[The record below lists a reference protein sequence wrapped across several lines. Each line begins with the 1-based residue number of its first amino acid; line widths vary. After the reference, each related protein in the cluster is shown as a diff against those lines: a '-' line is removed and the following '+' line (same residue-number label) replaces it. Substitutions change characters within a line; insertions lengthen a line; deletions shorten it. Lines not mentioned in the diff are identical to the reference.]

1 MRTLWLRRR
10 AEAGENGVAAGG
22 RRMRRLWLQ
31 LRAGWVTL
39 TGTGAGA
46 TVAFG
51 LLVFVAVLASLA
63 IPRESVALR
72 TGALQRVIAASSPA
86 DRTVVGTVAA
96 TSMGGN
102 PSAIAAVG
110 ASLRATLAAAD
121 VPVAGNSLLWADL
134 TTAYVPVSG
143 TAQAAGYGPP
153 QLELAY
159 RTALARYSDIV
170 AGRLPAGGGTAGG
183 GTGSGGTAGGGTS
196 GRGTGGGG
204 TSGQQTVVQVAVT
217 TDTAARLGL
226 RVGSRLDAGT
236 MELVVTGIIRPTD
249 PAAAFWTQSAAAVSP
264 VLAQGSSAQQ
274 YWSGAVF
281 IGAGALPL
289 VESALGSSEI
299 EVTWV
304 YAAALGGLN
313 AAAAS
318 NLDASLNSMAS
329 SGATFLSSGTPITA
343 AVTSQIPTILAPFV
357 AGESAAAPVLEL
369 LYVSLAVL
377 GAVVV
382 LLGARLVAQRRAAEF
397 TLMRARGAALYQ
409 LGWLVLRA
417 SVIVAAVAGGA
428 AAVLAIGL
436 TPGDGD
442 AVSWWLAGLTIA
454 VTLAGPLLISVV
466 PQRVAS
472 PVTERPRRRA
482 GGRSRAVRR
491 IVVETLLLAVAVGGL
506 VVLRDQG
513 LSSGS
518 SGLYTS
524 AAPVLLAIGVAV
536 VVLRCYPPLV
546 RELARIAGRSR
557 GVVAFVGLA
566 RATRT
571 PPGSVLPS
579 FALVLVLAMVAFPDM
594 IAASVSQAQVA
605 ASWQQTGA
613 DAIIGVGRNESFLPT
628 LQHQVSAVP
637 GVEATATVATATG
650 SLSSGSSVS
659 VMWVDPA
666 QYAAV
671 VDQAPGPR
679 FPVAAL
685 SSSAATVL
693 PAVAT
698 PAAAQAVAQ
707 AAGTAVGAGPA
718 EVSVGSSTITI
729 GLAGRI
735 ASVPGETTNAV
746 VVVPQ
751 EPLGTSP
758 TGPDLMLVAGPRLD
772 AARLIAVVHRSQ
784 PDASVTLRSTALTAL
799 RSAPVLQ
806 AARTA
811 LAQGLATAAGFGVLI
826 LLMSL
831 VLTAQ
836 TRELTLASLATMG
849 LRRWQAQLLLAAE
862 ALPPVVAAA
871 VGGVACAWLLAPLV
885 GPSLNLA
892 AFSGTG
898 SAIVVTPAVLPLA
911 AAAAGLV
918 LAALVVLAVQTVIT
932 YHRGSG
938 RALRIAD

>member
-1 MRTLWLRRR
+1 
-10 AEAGENGVAAGG
+10 
-22 RRMRRLWLQ
+22 
-31 LRAGWVTL
+31 
-39 TGTGAGA
+39 
-46 TVAFG
+46 
-51 LLVFVAVLASLA
+51 
-63 IPRESVALR
+63 
-72 TGALQRVIAASSPA
+72 
-86 DRTVVGTVAA
+86 
-96 TSMGGN
+96 
-102 PSAIAAVG
+102 
-110 ASLRATLAAAD
+110 
-121 VPVAGNSLLWADL
+121 
-134 TTAYVPVSG
+134 
-143 TAQAAGYGPP
+143 
-153 QLELAY
+153 
-159 RTALARYSDIV
+159 
-170 AGRLPAGGGTAGG
+170 
-183 GTGSGGTAGGGTS
+183 
-196 GRGTGGGG
+196 
-204 TSGQQTVVQVAVT
+204 VVQVAVT
-217 TDTAARLGL
+217 ADTAARLGL

-236 MELVVTGIIRPTD
+236 VELVVTGIIRPAD
-249 PAAAFWTQSAAAVSP
+249 PAAAFWTQSAAAASP

-289 VESALGSSEI
+289 IESALDPSEI

-313 AAAAS
+313 AEAAS
-318 NLDASLNSMAS
+318 NLDASLDSMAS
-329 SGATFLSSGTPITA
+329 SGATFLTNGIPITA
-343 AVTSQIPTILAPFV
+343 AVTSQIPSVLAPFI

-428 AAVLAIGL
+428 AAVLAISL

-442 AVSWWLAGLTIA
+442 AVGWWLAGLTIA

-472 PVTERPRRRA
+472 PVAQRPRRRA
-482 GGRSRAVRR
+482 GGSSRAVRR
-491 IVVETLLLAVAVGGL
+491 IVVETVLVAVTAGGL
-506 VVLRDQG
+506 VVLREQG

-594 IAASVSQAQVA
+594 IAASVTQAQVA

-613 DAIIGVGRNESFLPT
+613 DAIIQVPATDEISPA
-628 LQHQVSAVP
+628 LQHQISAVP
-637 GVEATATVATATG
+637 GVEATATAATATG
-650 SLSSGSSVS
+650 SLSSGFSLS

-685 SSSAATVL
+685 SANAATIL

-698 PAAAQAVAQ
+698 PAAAQAV
-707 AAGTAVGAGPA
+707 GSAVGAGPA
-718 EVSVGSSTITI
+718 EVSEGSSSITI

-735 ASVPGETTNAV
+735 GSVPGATTNAV

-758 TGPDLMLVAGPRLD
+758 PGPDLMLVAGPRLD
-772 AARLIAVVHRSQ
+772 GARLSAVVHRAQ
-784 PDASVTLRSTALTAL
+784 PDASVTLRATALAAL

-811 LAQGLATAAGFGVLI
+811 LTQGLATAAGFGVLI

-871 VGGVACAWLLAPLV
+871 IGGVACAWLLAPLV

-898 SAIVVTPAVLPLA
+898 SAIVVTPAAFPLA
-911 AAAAGLV
+911 ASAAGLV
-918 LAALVVLAVQTVIT
+918 LAALVVLTVQTVIS
-932 YHRGSG
+932 YYRGST

>member
-1 MRTLWLRRR
+1 M
-10 AEAGENGVAAGG
+10 
-22 RRMRRLWLQ
+22 
-31 LRAGWVTL
+31 
-39 TGTGAGA
+39 
-46 TVAFG
+46 
-51 LLVFVAVLASLA
+51 LV
-63 IPRESVALR
+63 
-72 TGALQRVIAASSPA
+72 
-86 DRTVVGTVAA
+86 
-96 TSMGGN
+96 
-102 PSAIAAVG
+102 
-110 ASLRATLAAAD
+110 
-121 VPVAGNSLLWADL
+121 
-134 TTAYVPVSG
+134 
-143 TAQAAGYGPP
+143 
-153 QLELAY
+153 
-159 RTALARYSDIV
+159 
-170 AGRLPAGGGTAGG
+170 
-183 GTGSGGTAGGGTS
+183 
-196 GRGTGGGG
+196 
-204 TSGQQTVVQVAVT
+204 
-217 TDTAARLGL
+217 
-226 RVGSRLDAGT
+226 
-236 MELVVTGIIRPTD
+236 
-249 PAAAFWTQSAAAVSP
+249 
-264 VLAQGSSAQQ
+264 
-274 YWSGAVF
+274 
-281 IGAGALPL
+281 
-289 VESALGSSEI
+289 
-299 EVTWV
+299 
-304 YAAALGGLN
+304 
-313 AAAAS
+313 
-318 NLDASLNSMAS
+318 
-329 SGATFLSSGTPITA
+329 
-343 AVTSQIPTILAPFV
+343 
-357 AGESAAAPVLEL
+357 
-369 LYVSLAVL
+369 
-377 GAVVV
+377 
-382 LLGARLVAQRRAAEF
+382 
-397 TLMRARGAALYQ
+397 
-409 LGWLVLRA
+409 
-417 SVIVAAVAGGA
+417 
-428 AAVLAIGL
+428 
-436 TPGDGD
+436 
-442 AVSWWLAGLTIA
+442 
-454 VTLAGPLLISVV
+454 
-466 PQRVAS
+466 
-472 PVTERPRRRA
+472 
-482 GGRSRAVRR
+482 
-491 IVVETLLLAVAVGGL
+491 AVAVGGL

-513 LSSGS
+513 QSSGS

-594 IAASVSQAQVA
+594 IAASVTQAQVA

-613 DAIIGVGRNESFLPT
+613 DAIIQVGRNESFLPT

-637 GVEATATVATATG
+637 GVEATATAATATG

-685 SSSAATVL
+685 SGNAATVL

-707 AAGTAVGAGPA
+707 AAGTAAGAGPA

-758 TGPDLMLVAGPRLD
+758 PGPDLMLVAGPRLD

-784 PDASVTLRSTALTAL
+784 PDASVTLRSTALAAL

-811 LAQGLATAAGFGVLI
+811 LTQGLATAAGFGVLI

-831 VLTAQ
+831 LLTAQ

-862 ALPPVVAAA
+862 TLPPVVAAA
-871 VGGVACAWLLAPLV
+871 IGGVACAWLLAPLV

-898 SAIVVTPAVLPLA
+898 SAIVVTPAAFPLIA
-911 AAAAGLV
+911 SAAGLM
-918 LAALVVLAVQTVIT
+918 LAALLVLAVQAVII
-932 YHRGSG
+932 YYRGSA

>member
-1 MRTLWLRRR
+1 LRTLGLR
-10 AEAGENGVAAGG
+10 
-22 RRMRRLWLQ
+22 
-31 LRAGWVTL
+31 LRTGWVTL
-39 TGTGAGA
+39 TGTGAAA

-72 TGALQRVIAASSPA
+72 TGALQRVIAASPPA
-86 DRTVVGTVAA
+86 DRTVVGTASA
-96 TSMGGN
+96 TSMEGDSGVQARN
-102 PSAIAAVG
+102 IAAVG
-110 ASLRATLAAAD
+110 AALRATLAAGD
-121 VPVAGNSLLWADL
+121 VPVAGDSLLWAGL

-143 TAQAAGYGPP
+143 TAQATGYGPA

-159 RTALARYSDIV
+159 RTALTRYSHII
-170 AGRLPAGGGTAGG
+170 AGRLPAGGSAAGP
-183 GTGSGGTAGGGTS
+183 
-196 GRGTGGGG
+196 R
-204 TSGQQTVVQVAVT
+204 TVVQVAVT
-217 TDTAARLGL
+217 TGTAARLGL

-236 MELVVTGIIRPTD
+236 VELVVTGIIRPAD
-249 PAAAFWTQSAAAVSP
+249 PAAAFWTQSAAAASP
-264 VLAQGSSAQQ
+264 VLSQGSSAQQ

-289 VESALGSSEI
+289 IESALGPSEMQ
-299 EVTWV
+299 VTWV
-304 YAAALGGLN
+304 YAAALDGLN
-313 AAAAS
+313 AATAS
-318 NLDASLNSMAS
+318 NLDASLDAMAS
-329 SGATFLSSGTPITA
+329 SGTTFVPPGYVVPVTA
-343 AVTSQIPTILAPFV
+343 AVTSQIPTVLAPFL
-357 AGESAAAPVLEL
+357 AGENAAAPVLEL

-382 LLGARLVAQRRAAEF
+382 LLGAQLVAQRRGAEF
-397 TLMRARGAALYQ
+397 TLMRARGAALHQ

-417 SVIVAAVAGGA
+417 SVIVAAAAAAA
-428 AAVLAIGL
+428 AAVLAISL

-442 AVSWWLAGLTIA
+442 AVGWWLGGLTIA
-454 VTLAGPLLISVV
+454 VTLAAPVLISVV
-466 PQRVAS
+466 PQRVAA

-482 GGRSRAVRR
+482 GGRNRAVRR
-491 IVVETLLLAVAVGGL
+491 IVIETVLVAVAAGGL

-513 LSSGS
+513 QSSGS

-536 VVLRCYPPLV
+536 VVLRCYPPLA

-594 IAASVSQAQVA
+594 IAASVTQAQVA
-605 ASWQQTGA
+605 ASWQQVGA
-613 DAIIGVGRNESFLPT
+613 DAIIAVPATDEISPA
-628 LQHQVSAVP
+628 LQHQISAMP
-637 GVEATATVATATG
+637 GVVATATAATATG
-650 SLSSGSSVS
+650 SLSSGFSLS

-671 VDQAPGPR
+671 ADQAPGPR

-685 SSSAATVL
+685 SANAAAIL

-698 PAAAQAVAQ
+698 PAAAQAV
-707 AAGTAVGAGPA
+707 GTGPA
-718 EVSVGSSTITI
+718 EVSVGTSTLTI

-735 ASVPGETTNAV
+735 ASVPGATTTAV
-746 VVVPQ
+746 VIVPQ

-758 TGPDLMLVAGPRLD
+758 PGQDLMLVAGPRLD
-772 AARLIAVVHRSQ
+772 GARLSAVVHRAQ
-784 PDASVTLRSTALTAL
+784 PDASVTLRATALAAL
-799 RSAPVLQ
+799 TTAPVLQ
-806 AARTA
+806 TARTA
-811 LAQGLATAAGFGVLI
+811 LTQGLVTAAGFGVLI

-831 VLTAQ
+831 LLTAQ

-862 ALPPVVAAA
+862 TLPPVVAAA

-892 AFSGTG
+892 AFSGTA
-898 SAIVVTPAVLPLA
+898 SAIVVTPAVIPLA
-911 AAAAGLV
+911 TSAVVLV
-918 LAALVVLAVQTVIT
+918 LVALLVLAVQAVIT
-932 YHRGSG
+932 YYRGSA

>member
-1 MRTLWLRRR
+1 MRTLWVR
-10 AEAGENGVAAGG
+10 
-22 RRMRRLWLQ
+22 

-72 TGALQRVIAASSPA
+72 TGALQRVIAASPLA
-86 DRTVVGTVAA
+86 DRTVVGMVAA
-96 TSMGGN
+96 TSMGGD

-121 VPVAGNSLLWADL
+121 VPVAGDSLLWAGL

-170 AGRLPAGGGTAGG
+170 AGRLPAGGEAAGG
-183 GTGSGGTAGGGTS
+183 EAA
-196 GRGTGGGG
+196 
-204 TSGQQTVVQVAVT
+204 GQQTVVQVAVT
-217 TDTAARLGL
+217 ADTAARLGL

-236 MELVVTGIIRPTD
+236 VELVVTGIIRPAD
-249 PAAAFWTQSAAAVSP
+249 PAAAFWTQSAAAASP

-289 VESALGSSEI
+289 IESALDPSEI

-313 AAAAS
+313 AEAAS
-318 NLDASLNSMAS
+318 NLDASLDSMAS
-329 SGATFLSSGTPITA
+329 SGATFLTNGIPITA
-343 AVTSQIPTILAPFV
+343 AVTSQIPSVLAPFI

-428 AAVLAIGL
+428 AAVLAISL

-442 AVSWWLAGLTIA
+442 AVGWWLAGLTIA

-472 PVTERPRRRA
+472 PVAQRPRRRA

-491 IVVETLLLAVAVGGL
+491 IVVETVLVAVTAGGL
-506 VVLRDQG
+506 VVLREQG

-594 IAASVSQAQVA
+594 IAASVTQAQVA

-613 DAIIGVGRNESFLPT
+613 DAIIQVPATDEISPA
-628 LQHQVSAVP
+628 LQHQISAVP
-637 GVEATATVATATG
+637 GVEATATAATATG
-650 SLSSGSSVS
+650 SLSSGFSLS

-685 SSSAATVL
+685 SANAATIL

-698 PAAAQAVAQ
+698 PAAAQAV
-707 AAGTAVGAGPA
+707 GSAVGAGPA
-718 EVSVGSSTITI
+718 EVSEGSSSITI

-735 ASVPGETTNAV
+735 GSVPGATTNAV

-758 TGPDLMLVAGPRLD
+758 PGPDLMLVAGPRLD
-772 AARLIAVVHRSQ
+772 GARLSAVVHRAQ
-784 PDASVTLRSTALTAL
+784 PDASVTLRATALAAL

-811 LAQGLATAAGFGVLI
+811 LTQGLATAAGFGVLI

-871 VGGVACAWLLAPLV
+871 IGGVACAWLLAPLV

-892 AFSGTG
+892 FSGTG
-898 SAIVVTPAVLPLA
+898 SAIVVTPAAFPLA
-911 AAAAGLV
+911 ASAAGLV
-918 LAALVVLAVQTVIT
+918 LAALVVLTVQTVIS
-932 YHRGSG
+932 YYRGST